1 MQNTIKTAVVDMLM
15 WPSRMVFPILEGDYR
30 DLEFLPT
37 GVLTVTLIEASGL
50 MKTDIIGK
58 SDPFVFLY
66 GKSPLLRF
74 LLPLLRFLFSVVYST
89 GFCMTLYYVLV
100 RSETPAMHL
109 APVEFPSGIPTC
121 YSTGRAT
128 TI

>member
-1 MQNTIKTAVVDMLM
+1 VAGAVLNPDAVLNPLPGLQNTIKTAVVDMLM

-66 GKSPLLRF
+66 GKSPLLQF
-74 LLPLLRFLFSVVYST
+74 LLPLLRFFFSVLNLYST
-89 GFCMTLYYVLV
+89 GFCITLCYV
-100 RSETPAMHL
+100 S
-109 APVEFPSGIPTC
+109 
-121 YSTGRAT
+121 
-128 TI
+128 

>member
-1 MQNTIKTAVVDMLM
+1 
-15 WPSRMVFPILEGDYR
+15 MVFPILEGDYR

-74 LLPLLRFLFSVVYST
+74 LLPLLRFLFSVVYPT
-89 GFCMTLYYVLV
+89 GFCMTLYHVLV
-100 RSETPAMHL
+100 RSDTPAMYL
-109 APVEFPSGIPTC
+109 APVEFPS
-121 YSTGRAT
+121 
-128 TI
+128 